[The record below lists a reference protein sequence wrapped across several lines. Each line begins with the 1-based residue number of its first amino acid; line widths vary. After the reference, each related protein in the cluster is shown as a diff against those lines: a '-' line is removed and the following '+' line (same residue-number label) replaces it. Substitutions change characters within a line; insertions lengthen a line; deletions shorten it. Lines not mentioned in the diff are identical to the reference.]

1 MAVIEQCLDADEDHQ
16 TPRNHANIE
25 PLDAQTEELAVDDEG
40 YETAGES
47 EVEGEGEG
55 NSNCEEQ
62 RPDASKQSSCEE
74 GKPTEE
80 QLQQVNL

>member
-1 MAVIEQCLDADEDHQ
+1 MIEQCLDAGEDHQ

-25 PLDAQTEELAVDDEG
+25 PLDAQTEELAVEDEG

-47 EVEGEGEG
+47 EVEGEGD
-55 NSNCEEQ
+55 SNCEEQ